1 MEVIHMMNGTLKEH
15 IKVAEEKIA
24 DAEKQLDLAKERFRL
39 TTWESADDMR
49 YEAINMWEMD
59 VEIKKVKELNKF
71 IMGLYGMGE

>member
-1 MEVIHMMNGTLKEH
+1 MMNGTLKEH